1 MARSAAKKRKMV
13 LFLEVRFAAVAKMHN
28 GAQNVPGR
36 ISQHKRLQTGHSLKI
51 KRQKNQAE
59 DHTKGNADT
68 NTPQQRQFQ
77 TTRFSKPFERKEWT
91 AQSRTVRST
100 YCYGFGCFNG
110 APEHAWRNFAAQ
122 TASNRAFFRDE
133 MSKKIKNETSKP
145 SRYPSSEE
153 GRIYNLRSYPP
164 APSFPS
170 FFFPPVCKIFCPFL
184 HPQSVIVHPFFSPL
198 SSTSEKNR

>member
-1 MARSAAKKRKMV
+1 MARSAAKKAKTV

-51 KRQKNQAE
+51 KRQKDQAE

-100 YCYGFGCFNG
+100 YSYGFGCFWAGWASESLTPIIGSYLQGGKRKN
-110 APEHAWRNFAAQ
+110 ANF
-122 TASNRAFFRDE
+122 
-133 MSKKIKNETSKP
+133 
-145 SRYPSSEE
+145 
-153 GRIYNLRSYPP
+153 
-164 APSFPS
+164 
-170 FFFPPVCKIFCPFL
+170 
-184 HPQSVIVHPFFSPL
+184 
-198 SSTSEKNR
+198 

>member
-1 MARSAAKKRKMV
+1 MARSVAKKAKTV

-28 GAQNVPGR
+28 GAQNISGR
-36 ISQHKRLQTGHSLKI
+36 ISHHKRLQTEHSLKI
-51 KRQKNQAE
+51 KRQKNQVE

-100 YCYGFGCFNG
+100 YSYGFGCFNG
-110 APEHAWRNFAAQ
+110 APEHARRNFAAQ

-133 MSKKIKNETSKP
+133 MSKRIKNETSKP

-164 APSFPS
+164 ALFFPS
-170 FFFPPVCKIFCPFL
+170 FFSRLFAK
-184 HPQSVIVHPFFSPL
+184 FSAL
-198 SSTSEKNR
+198 SSIRNP